1 MTTLVELLGQIREQ
15 PLHPLEGD
23 HEDTEHEF
31 LLMDEMDLDD
41 GFEEDNLDDE

>member
-15 PLHPLEGD
+15 PSQHLEGD
-23 HEDTEHEF
+23 HEEAEHDA
-31 LLMDEMDLDD
+31 LLMDEMDLED